1 MDLRERNDWSYAKTR
16 LPGFVK
22 VSHYKLYYRPIYKNA
37 HSTMMDIFQAPPIQ
51 SHHGPPDVISKH
63 AFTILRH
70 PIDRWMSAMNML
82 LHSDWRKPKK
92 VPFKADQHMMP
103 QILWFEKMCPE
114 NIRFYDMK
122 DGFIHDIIKKEK
134 IFRFNKYKKHH
145 LNEQRQYIGVPL
157 LQMNSDRILEP
168 TRVEKAY
175 NFLQNRKSSWP
186 GKPEWFFLHKTADET
201 MSRLSLEY
209 EEDILF
215 YNSRKFVNR

>member
-1 MDLRERNDWSYAKTR
+1 MDLTERNDWSYAKTR

-22 VSHYKLYYRPIYKNA
+22 VPHYTLYYRPIYKNA
-37 HSTMMDIFQAPPIQ
+37 HSTMMDIFQAPAIQ
-51 SHHGPPDVISKH
+51 KHHGRPDVISKY

-70 PIDRWMSAMNML
+70 PLDRWMSAMNML
-82 LHSDWRKPKK
+82 LHSDWRNPKK

-103 QILWFEKMCPE
+103 QILWFENMCPE
-114 NIRFYDMK
+114 NMRFYDMK
-122 DGFIHDIIKKEK
+122 DGFISKIIKKEK
-134 IFRFNKYKKHH
+134 IFRFNKYNKHH
-145 LNEQRQYIGVPL
+145 LNEHRRNIGVPS

-175 NFLQNRKSSWP
+175 NFLQDRKSWP

-201 MSRLSLEY
+201 MSRLLLEY

-215 YNSRKFVNR
+215 YNSRKFINR